1 MKKRSNVVASC
12 LACAGSLLFITTPVL
27 AATINVEGGVWNY
40 GVGSK
45 YVWSY
50 YSHAHKT
57 HKSSVHGKY
66 DASSGWTRKGVKAKA
81 SAAKAIGG
89 NEAYYDVMN

>member
-1 MKKRSNVVASC
+1 MKKRSKLFAACVGVAESI
-12 LACAGSLLFITTPVL
+12 LFITTPVL
-27 AATINVEGGVWNY
+27 ATTVDIEGGVWNY

-50 YSHAHKT
+50 YSHQYKT

-66 DASSGWTRKGVKAKA
+66 DASSGWVRKGREAKA
-81 SAAKAIGG
+81 SAEKAITG
-89 NEAYYDVMN
+89 NQAFYDVMN